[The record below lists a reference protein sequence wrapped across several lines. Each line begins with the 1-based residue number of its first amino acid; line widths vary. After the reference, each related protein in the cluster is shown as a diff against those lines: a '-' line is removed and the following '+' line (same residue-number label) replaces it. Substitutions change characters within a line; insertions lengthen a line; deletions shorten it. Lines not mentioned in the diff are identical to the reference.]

1 MGKRARTPV
10 HRNKTKVS
18 PYELY
23 LQERDIG
30 RAAKAFPISYTKFCL
45 CDVTSKSTGSR
56 QDYCQVSYFIKA
68 ILVSELWKE
77 GHPLKDAKKVQ
88 SQNVLFIARSCKY
101 SIKYKI

>member
-30 RAAKAFPISYTKFCL
+30 RAAKAFPISYTNFVF
-45 CDVTSKSTGSR
+45 VTSRARALDRDKITAKFR
-56 QDYCQVSYFIKA
+56 
-68 ILVSELWKE
+68 IL
-77 GHPLKDAKKVQ
+77 
-88 SQNVLFIARSCKY
+88 
-101 SIKYKI
+101 